1 MQKSWL
7 KRVMK
12 PMRKLV
18 AALLYI
24 SCFSAQAWTFTE
36 NYITSADE
44 VILDEAWILTTTGAP
59 AAVYKNDLFI
69 ASAQPID
76 FTGSYEGNLTGLG
89 GLVNRF
95 SGEASRNVRLSGR
108 LVHIEGIVEGNL
120 LAIGEII
127 TIHKEA
133 RILGHARLYA
143 EKIIFEGEIE
153 RDLTAQATHLLNL
166 GGHVKGDGQVRA
178 EELIVDPN
186 FRLDGQL
193 NYFCKNAIT
202 FPSSATANPQFYDPT
217 EEEHAAFA
225 PYRFQF
231 KALLF
236 LGALLAGWLYLL
248 LFPKQHTQAVELLR
262 ISPIKCAFMG
272 LLFSSLLPILA
283 LFLMTTL
290 IGIPTGILL
299 LGLWGGWLY
308 ISQII
313 AASLIGTSGSLLISK
328 SIPRPFLT
336 LLLGLSALY
345 LLQLVPWIAQP
356 IQTLTVWLGLGAI
369 LRAILKK

>member
-108 LVHIEGIVEGNL
+108 LVHIEGVVQGNL

-193 NYFCKNAIT
+193 NYFCKT
-202 FPSSATANPQFYDPT
+202 PSPFPVRQPLTLNSTIQPKKSTLRLPPT
-217 EEEHAAFA
+217 DFNLR
-225 PYRFQF
+225 RFF
-231 KALLF
+231 F
-236 LGALLAGWLYLL
+236 SGHYWLAGSTCS

-328 SIPRPFLT
+328 SIPRPFLA
-336 LLLGLSALY
+336 LLLGLSVLY
-345 LLQLVPWIAQP
+345 ILQLVPWIAQP